1 MMSNKSPTQDRLED
15 LLTYRLHIVKK
26 LTDKIIHDE
35 FLAHTGLSLPEAR
48 VMLCV
53 GTCGQLSV
61 SELGQKSNLDRSQ
74 ASRAADGLVRRG
86 LLAKASSELD
96 ARGVEI
102 RLSEAGN
109 AVFLRALSVS
119 QQRNAA
125 FLALLEPAQAEA
137 LMSALENLTLALQG
151 LNGSVS

>member
-1 MMSNKSPTQDRLED
+1 MPKKLPTKDRLED
-15 LLTYRLHIVKK
+15 LLTYRLHVVKK
-26 LTDKIIHDE
+26 LTDKVIHDE

-48 VMLCV
+48 VVLCV
-53 GTCGQLSV
+53 GAYGQLSV

-86 LLAKASSELD
+86 LLAKTSSEID

-102 RLSEAGN
+102 RLTGAGN
-109 AVFLRALSVS
+109 EVFKRALAVS

-125 FLALLEPAQAEA
+125 FLALLAPEQADA
-137 LMSALENLTLALQG
+137 LMSALEILTAALRD
-151 LNGSVS
+151 SPA